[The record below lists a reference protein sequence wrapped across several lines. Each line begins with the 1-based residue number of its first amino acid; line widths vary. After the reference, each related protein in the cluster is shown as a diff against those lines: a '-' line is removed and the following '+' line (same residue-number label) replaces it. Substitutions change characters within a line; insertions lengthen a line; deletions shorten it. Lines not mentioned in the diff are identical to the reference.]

1 MSYMVICDF
10 DGTITK
16 EDSCDYVGKKILK
29 NDYDEF
35 ADLYNQKKIDA
46 KTLTQKIFKKMK
58 ISKKEYISILEE
70 IHIDPYFENFVE
82 FVRQKT
88 LEFYILSDGFD
99 LNIETILHNNNIH
112 GLHIFANQI
121 EFDNTNIKAEF
132 PNYNYSCKNCGNC
145 KAGLIDIL
153 NEENKKIIY
162 IGDST
167 SDFCASKKGSIIFA
181 KDKLANKLDEEGTK
195 YIKYKNFNDIIEYLK
210 NNI

>member
-1 MSYMVICDF
+1 MIICDF

-16 EDSCDYVGKKILK
+16 EDSCDYIGKEILK
-29 NDYDEF
+29 DKYNEF
-35 ADLYNQKKIDA
+35 LDLYNNKEIDA
-46 KTLTQKIFKKMK
+46 KTLTQKIFEKMNV
-58 ISKKEYISILEE
+58 SKEEYISILKN
-70 IHIDPYFENFVE
+70 IDIDPYFKNFVE
-82 FVRQKT
+82 FVRQKAF
-88 LEFYILSDGFD
+88 EFYILSDGFD
-99 LNIETILHNNNIH
+99 LNIETILHNNNID

-121 EFDNTNIKAEF
+121 EFEGKNIKADF
-132 PNYNYSCKNCGNC
+132 PNYNYTCENCGNC

-181 KDKLANKLDEEGTK
+181 KDRLAHKLDEEHTK
-195 YIKYKNFNDIIEYLK
+195 YIKYQNFDDIIKYLK